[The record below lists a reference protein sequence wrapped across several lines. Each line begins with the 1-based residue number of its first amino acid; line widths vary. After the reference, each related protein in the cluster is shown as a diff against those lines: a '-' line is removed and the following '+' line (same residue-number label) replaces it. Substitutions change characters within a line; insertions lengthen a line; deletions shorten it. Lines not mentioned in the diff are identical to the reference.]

1 MYQFLDE
8 TDIWKLVEK
17 YLTITRM
24 LEEHITKE
32 RFQGKKKKKN
42 MLFLIGTVSLLLTL
56 WSIRITME
64 TNGKAKQ
71 E

>member
-17 YLTITRM
+17 YFTIIRI

-32 RFQGKKKKKN
+32 RFQGEKTTKN
-42 MLFLIGTVSLLLTL
+42 MFSIGMVSLLLIL
-56 WSIRITME
+56 QSIWITIE
-64 TNGKAKQ
+64 TSRKAKQ
-71 E
+71 Q

>member
-24 LEEHITKE
+24 LEEHITKQSC
-32 RFQGKKKKKN
+32 QGKKNKKN